1 MRRRAGRRKVRMS
14 DRQGRAT
21 PSRLRAQRGMSLI
34 GLMAWAIII
43 GFIGYL
49 AVRVLPTVNEYLTV
63 QRAVDRVASEAPATV
78 GDVRRAFDKQKDIE
92 YSITSIS
99 GKDLE
104 VTKENDKLV
113 IRFAYDK
120 EIPLVEPVYLLLKYQ
135 GQSK

>member
-1 MRRRAGRRKVRMS
+1 
-14 DRQGRAT
+14 
-21 PSRLRAQRGMSLI
+21 MSLI
-34 GLMAWAIII
+34 GLMAWAIIV

-49 AVRVLPTVNEYLTV
+49 AVRVLPTLNEFMTV
-63 QRAVDRVASEAPATV
+63 QRAVNKVAAEQPATV
-78 GDVRRAFDKQKDIE
+78 GEVRRAFDKQKDIE

-120 EIPLVEPVYLLLKYQ
+120 EIPIVEPVYLLLKYR
-135 GQSK
+135 GSSK

>member
-1 MRRRAGRRKVRMS
+1 MNQRTTPTCMRR
-14 DRQGRAT
+14 
-21 PSRLRAQRGMSLI
+21 QRGMSLI

-43 GFIGYL
+43 GFIGYV
-49 AVRVLPTVNEYLTV
+49 AVRVLPTVNEFLTV
-63 QRAVDRVASEAPATV
+63 QRAVDRVAADSPPTV
-78 GDVRRAFDKQKDIE
+78 GEVRKAFDKQKDIE

-120 EIPLVEPVYLLLKYQ
+120 EIPLVEPVYLLLKYK
-135 GQSK
+135 GRSK